1 MTDCERDNSPY
12 THTTSDDTNT
22 PLSLQIPSTKIYFS
36 CRDINL
42 KADRARH
49 STSKFVFVPAFHS
62 RSRSASGRV
71 SGSLSLNLPD
81 SSPSRPLSQAIY
93 YLSLF
98 SRLPLRSTT
107 QPSNHLLKLTP
118 TTTDTLSLPPADTPP
133 QSTEF
138 TIKSNIL
145 SNIDPKTHK
154 PPSWRRRS

>member
-71 SGSLSLNLPD
+71 SGSLSLSQSSRLFTFTPTFTSNLLPVTLLSP
-81 SSPSRPLSQAIY
+81 SSPLHHPTKQPPLEAHADDHRYSVAASCRY
-93 YLSLF
+93 
-98 SRLPLRSTT
+98 
-107 QPSNHLLKLTP
+107 P
-118 TTTDTLSLPPADTPP
+118 TTEYRVHHQVQHPVQHRP
-133 QSTEF
+133 QDS
-138 TIKSNIL
+138 
-145 SNIDPKTHK
+145 
-154 PPSWRRRS
+154 